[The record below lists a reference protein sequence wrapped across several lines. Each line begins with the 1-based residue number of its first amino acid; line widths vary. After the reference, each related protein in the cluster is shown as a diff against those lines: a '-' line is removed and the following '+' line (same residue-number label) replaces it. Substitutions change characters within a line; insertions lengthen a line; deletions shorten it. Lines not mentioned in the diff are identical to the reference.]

1 MKGLRAQMDFLQLN
15 SVIPCLE
22 HIRLYRSSQLLT
34 IPPESYAIVIVR
46 RSHVTITAADGS
58 PAVCSQGYA
67 CHPER
72 EPFRIDIPRTK
83 EAEYVVLQYRIEPT
97 NSAWDLSGSLSTFSE
112 VKIHYMVDELLRQQD
127 MRDNR
132 DKEPLAESES
142 NEEAAFLFRRRLM
155 LERILY
161 IYLRESV
168 LKPSSPST
176 ARSVE
181 ETVSYLNEHYML
193 PLTLPMLAKRAGVSE
208 GHYTVMFKK
217 ITGHTM
223 TVYLRSLRIG
233 KAKQLFEQ
241 TSLSAKEV
249 AGKAGFSDY
258 FYFSRMFKL
267 ETGISPSA
275 YQKEHSPKI

>member
-1 MKGLRAQMDFLQLN
+1 MDFHQLN

-22 HIRLYRSSQLLT
+22 EVRTSRSAQTLT
-34 IPPESYAIVIVR
+34 FPPESYAIVIVR
-46 RSHVTITAADGS
+46 RGHVTITASGGS
-58 PAVCSQGYA
+58 PVICSQGFA
-67 CHPER
+67 CRPDHA
-72 EPFRIDIPRTK
+72 PFQIDIPRTK
-83 EAEYVVLQYRIEPT
+83 EAEYVMLQYHLKPQG
-97 NSAWDLSGSLSTFSE
+97 SVWDLSGPLRTFSE
-112 VKIHYMVDELLRQQD
+112 EKIHYMVDELLRQQD
-127 MRDNR
+127 MMDNK
-132 DKEPLAESES
+132 DEDTEFET

-168 LKPSSPST
+168 LKPPVPST
-176 ARSVE
+176 ARSIE

-193 PLTLPMLAKRAGVSE
+193 PLSLPMLARRAGMSE

-217 ITGHTM
+217 ITGLTM
-223 TVYLRSLRIG
+223 TVYLRSLRID
-233 KAKQLFEQ
+233 KAKRLFEQ

-249 AGKAGFSDY
+249 AGKVGFSDY

-275 YQKEHSPKI
+275 YQKENRPEILK